1 MAENTENS
9 KFWVR
14 HITEDGNYKYYNID
28 GNQISGFIQ
37 QYPNAQGLMMD
48 NERNVLPYNLTKIN
62 DVQSMNNYSLHGISN
77 DNIIE
82 YDDYE
87 REKIR
92 PNRKA
97 FEAFDNVME
106 KEGVKPGTPL
116 HTLMLN
122 MIAYESINF
131 AHRDGLGGEDR
142 AKGLA
147 QIIGDTFDDMVTRG
161 ENTPITQGY
170 WKVCRDYNGGKAIT
184 HDDLKNEKF
193 DEAAIALGLN
203 IMLDKLSSLKRV
215 DNIDFFSDDFDPELI
230 PYIYAKYYNS
240 GDANGNIEEHTKN
253 VRERMN
259 STQVL
264 YDRGRRYYKNYN
276 TLGKSEEPKIEEP
289 KVEEPKKTQEQIQ
302 QEEEQSRIA
311 REDKIRN
318 NMRVLVNEA
327 YTDVHTG
334 DNTTGGKTPTFLES
348 LSKTN
353 INRNF
358 TQTVDVQES
367 IKTSLENRL
376 KVSDTATAKLYQQ
389 VHDEITPIA
398 RERAM
403 QAIDSPEY
411 REIKSYIDS

>member
-289 KVEEPKKTQEQIQ
+289 KVEEYMAKPVAEPVTSEPAPAP
-302 QEEEQSRIA
+302 RP
-311 REDKIRN
+311 
-318 NMRVLVNEA
+318 
-327 YTDVHTG
+327 
-334 DNTTGGKTPTFLES
+334 TPTQTSLFGSAVEDIRQAISLGDRFLFQRELFAGNGELMQKTLDEINSLNS
-348 LSKTN
+348 LSEAMDYVLD
-353 INRNF
+353 NF
-358 TQTVDVQES
+358 EWDKESTAVQ
-367 IKTSLENRL
+367 LFENVL
-376 KVSDTATAKLYQQ
+376 KRRFS
-389 VHDEITPIA
+389 
-398 RERAM
+398 
-403 QAIDSPEY
+403 
-411 REIKSYIDS
+411 